1 MTSKKSSQN
10 QAEKKNV
17 MRHELKVPK
26 AGQLEAVKASRI
38 RKLSSNQVTG
48 FKIRN
53 TPQASYGTNNEADDA
68 SKVQQIYGLENNQK
82 VS

>member
-1 MTSKKSSQN
+1 
-10 QAEKKNV
+10 

-38 RKLSSNQVTG
+38 RKLSSNQVSG

-53 TPQASYGTNNEADDA
+53 TPQNTYGTNNEVEE
-68 SKVQQIYGLENNQK
+68 SPKM
-82 VS
+82 